1 MRKCKN
7 EECLR
12 ELDENEIEYCIS
24 CKSQNDSKL
33 KNIVSI
39 VTTVGIVVGGIVKFI
54 RRFKK

>member
-24 CKSQNDSKL
+24 CKSENDSKS
-33 KNIVSI
+33 KKIVKI
-39 VTTVGIVVGGIVKFI
+39 VGAVAIISLGIVKFI
-54 RRFKK
+54 KKFKK

>member
-39 VTTVGIVVGGIVKFI
+39 VTKESIVVGGIVKFI